1 MSSEFARWC
10 AEHRPLLAI
19 VGGLCYLGLLVLV
32 LRFLGFCRE
41 RTTYPAKGKA
51 MAMNHGLTERA
62 AVLADCAE
70 YERGYE
76 GYWRQSAR
84 VWRVVGDSERA
95 AASEAE
101 ADRAARAA
109 ERCEAE
115 SEEA

>member
-62 AVLADCAE
+62 AVLADCAAC
-70 YERGYE
+70 ERANE
-76 GYWRQSAR
+76 AFWRQSAR
-84 VWRVVGDSERA
+84 FCRTVGDDEGAAESER
-95 AASEAE
+95 E
-101 ADRAARAA
+101 ADACARAA

-115 SEEA
+115 KGA